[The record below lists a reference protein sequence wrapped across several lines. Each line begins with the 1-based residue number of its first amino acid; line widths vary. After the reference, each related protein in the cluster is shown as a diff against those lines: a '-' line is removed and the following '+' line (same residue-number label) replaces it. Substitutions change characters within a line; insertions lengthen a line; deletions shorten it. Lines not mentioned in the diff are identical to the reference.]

1 MSLAANHIDE
11 EACLNAMIFS
21 SSHVFPFVL
30 HTAIELNLF
39 GIIAKAGPGAFVSAS
54 EIASQLP
61 TTNPDAPSMLDPIEL
76 NLFGIIAKAGPG
88 AFVSASEIASQLP
101 TTNPDAPSML
111 DRMLHLFAS
120 HSLLSYS
127 SRTLK
132 DGSVQK
138 LYGLTPACKFFIG
151 SVEEGNISSL
161 SSLSYLRATVE
172 VWLNMKDAILEG
184 GNLFKKVHGMS
195 IFEYM
200 NRDPE
205 FNTIFNQA
213 MAGLSSVI
221 MSGILAK
228 YKGFEGLT
236 SLVDVGGG
244 TGRTLH
250 MIISKYPSIKGIN
263 YDLPHVIQSAP
274 PYAGIQH
281 VGGNM
286 FTGIPKGD
294 AIMIKVK
301 ILILTLP
308 YMKSNVELKI
318 ICVDQDTWHN
328 WSDDNVVRLL
338 KNIYEV
344 LPEHGKLII
353 LNALF
358 PEEPETSKASQYVSR
373 LDNVMLAQP
382 GGKERTAREF
392 EALTEAAGFTNF
404 LVACVAHGIWA
415 VMESYK

>member
-1 MSLAANHIDE
+1 MSLAENHIDE

-61 TTNPDAPSMLDPIEL
+61 TTNPDAPSMLD
-76 NLFGIIAKAGPG
+76 
-88 AFVSASEIASQLP
+88 
-101 TTNPDAPSML
+101 
-111 DRMLHLFAS
+111 RMLHLFAS

-132 DGSVQK
+132 DGSIQK

-151 SVEEGNISSL
+151 SVEEGNISSF
-161 SSLSYLRATVE
+161 SYLSYHRATVE

-195 IFEYM
+195 VFEYM

-205 FNTIFNQA
+205 FNNIFNQA

-286 FTGIPKGD
+286 FTGVPKGD
-294 AIMIKVK
+294 AIMIKE
-301 ILILTLP
+301 T
-308 YMKSNVELKI
+308 
-318 ICVDQDTWHN
+318 CHN
-328 WSDDNVVRLL
+328 WSDDNVVRVL

-344 LPEHGKLII
+344 LPENGKLII
-353 LNALF
+353 LNALL

-373 LDNVMLAQP
+373 TDNLMLTQP

-392 EALTEAAGFTNF
+392 AALTKAAGFTNF
-404 LVACVAHGIWA
+404 RVASVADGICA